1 MIQYEKKYKNRRMQ
15 IEREL
20 FDLDEKG
27 VNTKRE
33 EC

>member
-1 MIQYEKKYKNRRMQ
+1 MKRNIKNRRMQ